1 MAVKLKP
8 TSPYYVLWL
17 HVARVLAGQTDT
29 DELAANA
36 TSLDRSKW
44 PWPVVA
50 LFIGSIAPDEAFK
63 AASSAKQESTRIG
76 YTCEAD
82 FFVGVQQ
89 IAKGVPAA
97 ARSLLRSAV
106 DHCPHGFFQYAAA
119 NFELK
124 RLDGSDQPGH

>member
-1 MAVKLKP
+1 MLIYKAFSHGSL
-8 TSPYYVLWL
+8 SVLP
-17 HVARVLAGQTDT
+17 A
-29 DELAANA
+29 
-36 TSLDRSKW
+36 S
-44 PWPVVA
+44 PVVA

-124 RLDGSDQPGH
+124 RLDGSDQLGH